1 MKRIL
6 WMVLLFV
13 VISLP
18 TGNIFAQAA
27 NDNNVAGDD
36 YFGLPLCLPGSLAKN
51 CMLNGPAKVVA
62 EMRAAG
68 FTYPPRSLPAAT
80 PPSELG
86 ILPIFVAK
94 INTAEDQPAPL
105 YGSFEEAVAAVN
117 PIRFINRGNLRFVHY
132 VDLAYNAS
140 GKAYVQ
146 LSSGEW
152 MRASPAAYTDFQGL
166 EFYDNPKNNFGWIV
180 DLTESSVAPSFGA
193 ALTGNTYYRENKI
206 QVFDTVE
213 AEGVFWYKIGPEEW
227 VNSQKARIVIL
238 RIAQPEGVSANRWIE
253 LDLFQQTIMAYEDG
267 QLMFAT
273 LMASGLEPFYTK
285 PGVFTIYEKKEF
297 ETMRGAF
304 EADGSDFFYF
314 EDVPWTMYY
323 DEARAIHTAYWR
335 TYFGYPQSHGCI
347 NLSPGDAKWLYLWA
361 DEGDYVWVHDTSG
374 KTPTDPKFYGPG
386 AP

>member
-6 WMVLLFV
+6 WLILLLV

-18 TGNIFAQAA
+18 TSTIFAQAA
-27 NDNNVAGDD
+27 EKDIKPGDD
-36 YFGLPLCLPGSLAKN
+36 YFGLPLCLPGSSANN
-51 CMLNGPAKVVA
+51 CLLYGPAKVVA
-62 EMRAAG
+62 EMKAAG
-68 FTYPPRSLPAAT
+68 FIFPPRGLPAAT

-94 INTAEDQPAPL
+94 INSAEDQPALL
-105 YGSFEEAVAAVN
+105 YGTFEDALAGVN
-117 PIRFINRGNLRFVHY
+117 PTGKINRGNLRFVRY
-132 VDLAYNAS
+132 VDLAYDAN

-146 LSSGEW
+146 IASGEW
-152 MRASPAAYTDFQGL
+152 IRATPAAYTDFQGL
-166 EFYDNPKNNFGWIV
+166 EFFDNPQNSFGWIV
-180 DLTESSVAPSFGA
+180 DFAESSIAPSFSA
-193 ALTGNTYYRENKI
+193 ALTGNTYYREDKI
-206 QVFDTVE
+206 QVYETVE
-213 AEGVFWYKIGPEEW
+213 AEGVFWYKIAPDEW

-238 RIAQPEGVSANRWIE
+238 RTTQPEGVNANRWIE

-285 PGVFTIYEKKEF
+285 PGAFTIYEKKDF

-374 KTPTDPKFYGPG
+374 KTPTDPTFYGPG